1 MSKFQASG
9 EGEASPSLFPSRKNA
24 TTKSFVSTSVK
35 PIVVFRMENT
45 FWVRITNQ
53 TISFYILYNTGL
65 KLVRYPG
72 LTLEFSFIFFFLV
85 WDSFNARLNNHYK
98 VWSYKKKKHKKI
110 KAYRKS
116 V

>member
-24 TTKSFVSTSVK
+24 TTKSFVSTPVK

-72 LTLEFSFIFFFLV
+72 LTLEFSFIYFFF
-85 WDSFNARLNNHYK
+85 
-98 VWSYKKKKHKKI
+98 
-110 KAYRKS
+110 
-116 V
+116 